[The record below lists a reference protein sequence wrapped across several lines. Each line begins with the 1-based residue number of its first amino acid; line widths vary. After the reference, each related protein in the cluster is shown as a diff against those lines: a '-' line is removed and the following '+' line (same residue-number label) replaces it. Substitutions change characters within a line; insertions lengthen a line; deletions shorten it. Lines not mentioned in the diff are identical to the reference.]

1 MQTTNSINPIDGTR
15 LLEELTK
22 DMTDQQKGV
31 IVTILQGQ
39 SLFANYSFKKAVTE
53 LDDLFDSK

>member
-1 MQTTNSINPIDGTR
+1 MQTTNSIDPIDGTH

-22 DMTDQQKGV
+22 DMTDQQKGM
-31 IVTILQGQ
+31 INSILQGR
-39 SLFANYSFKKAVTE
+39 SLFANYTFKDAVTE

>member
-1 MQTTNSINPIDGTR
+1 MQTNSIDPIDGTR

-22 DMTDQQKGV
+22 DMTDQQKV
-31 IVTILQGQ
+31 MIVSILQGQ
-39 SLFANYSFKKAVTE
+39 SLFANYSFKEAVTE

>member
-1 MQTTNSINPIDGTR
+1 MQTSSLDPIDGTR

-22 DMTDQQKGV
+22 NMTDQQKGM
-31 IVTILQGQ
+31 ITSILQGQ
-39 SLFANYSFKKAVTE
+39 SLFANYSFKDAVTE